1 MGAVEGA
8 RPDHGPPRLLER
20 ERELDQLDRA
30 VANTLAGEPGL
41 VLVEGPAG
49 IGKSRLVADGRRL
62 AATRGLV
69 VLSARG
75 SELERE
81 FPFGVVRQ
89 LFEPRLADPTERER
103 SLSGAAAAAA
113 GIFDFSREGDDEA
126 AGESA
131 LAALHALYWLTVNLS
146 SKAPLLLA
154 VDDLHWCDRT
164 SLRFLGYLTRR
175 LEGLPILLVASLRP
189 AEPGVDEALLGE
201 LTGDSLAV
209 RLAPRPLSAAAA
221 AEVVRER
228 LGEGVEPTFAQAC
241 HAATHG
247 NPLFLTELLKAL
259 EAERVPPDA
268 AHVDVVAELG
278 PRAVSRAVLLR
289 LTRLS
294 PDAVSMARWMAV
306 LGDGADTAVVGALAD
321 LDAQAIAGA
330 ARELVRAEIVRAES
344 PLGFVHPLVEA
355 AVYRDLPPGERELRH
370 ERAARLL
377 IGLDAPAE
385 RVAAHVLAMPRQGE
399 DWVVDVLRGS
409 GACRVREGRPG

>member
-1 MGAVEGA
+1 MFWTLPPTGPRHGVGPTIDPWVLWRA

-49 IGKSRLVADGRRL
+49 IGKSRLVADARRR
-62 AATRGLV
+62 AATSGLV

-81 FPFGVVRQ
+81 YPFGVVRQ
-89 LFEPRLADPTERER
+89 LFEPRLADPMERER
-103 SLSGAAAAAA
+103 CLSGAAAAAA

-146 SKAPLLLA
+146 AEAPLLLA

-175 LEGLPILLVASLRP
+175 LEGLPVLLVASVRP

-209 RLAPRPLSAAAA
+209 RLAPRPLSAGAST
-221 AEVVRER
+221 EVVRER

-241 HAATHG
+241 HASTHG
-247 NPLFLTELLKAL
+247 NPLFLTELLKVL
-259 EAERVPPDA
+259 EAESVPPDA

-278 PRAVSRAVLLR
+278 RERSRAPC
-289 LTRLS
+289 S
-294 PDAVSMARWMAV
+294 SAW
-306 LGDGADTAVVGALAD
+306 
-321 LDAQAIAGA
+321 
-330 ARELVRAEIVRAES
+330 RA
-344 PLGFVHPLVEA
+344 FHP
-355 AVYRDLPPGERELRH
+355 
-370 ERAARLL
+370 
-377 IGLDAPAE
+377 
-385 RVAAHVLAMPRQGE
+385 MP
-399 DWVVDVLRGS
+399 
-409 GACRVREGRPG
+409 